1 MSAKLRLQKVDP
13 GRRLGLSVQ
22 RQLQWLKCGPI
33 QVKTGGV
40 YRKEPRSTTEVPLL
54 MCMPKW
60 MDGAC
65 YSNLIVKV
73 ITKGAA
79 PGL

>member
-1 MSAKLRLQKVDP
+1 M
-13 GRRLGLSVQ
+13 Q
-22 RQLQWLKCGPI
+22 RPLQWLKCGPI

-60 MDGAC
+60 MDGFPGA
-65 YSNLIVKV
+65 LI
-73 ITKGAA
+73 AA
-79 PGL
+79 GLMALAFQGFSGLI